1 MSANSL
7 SEIDA
12 LSAVFSA
19 LSDPTRRAMLSRLSQ
34 GEASVNDLAAPFK
47 MSLPAVS
54 KHIKVLE
61 KAGLLTKTINAQQRP
76 CKIDGAQL
84 RQAVDWI
91 DQYKQLWEGRLDRL
105 DAYLVKLR
113 TDETSEV
120 ASKSTKIKAQKT
132 AKNTTKKIAVKAI
145 NTPAIAKISPQKQ
158 AKPEKSAKSL
168 KVVPKAP
175 SNATSKAT
183 PKTKLKTTAKPQ
195 EKTHVQEPNDLQQQI
210 GFDF

>member
-1 MSANSL
+1 MSANTT
-7 SEIDA
+7 SEVDA

-34 GEASVNDLAAPFK
+34 GEASVNELAAPFN

-76 CKIDGAQL
+76 CKIDGVQL
-84 RQAVDWI
+84 KQAVDWI

-105 DAYLVKLR
+105 DAYLVELHAS
-113 TDETSEV
+113 ET
-120 ASKSTKIKAQKT
+120 AAKSTKVKSPKA
-132 AKNTTKKIAVKAI
+132 AKYTTKKIAAQAI
-145 NTPAIAKISPQKQ
+145 NTPARRKKNLKKQ
-158 AKPEKSAKSL
+158 VKTEKPPKT
-168 KVVPKAP
+168 PKA
-175 SNATSKAT
+175 TV
-183 PKTKLKTTAKPQ
+183 KPQ
-195 EKTHVQEPNDLQQQI
+195 EKTDDNDLQQQI

>member
-1 MSANSL
+1 MSANTAT
-7 SEIDA
+7 EIDA

-19 LSDPTRRAMLSRLSQ
+19 LSDPTRRAMLVRLSQ
-34 GEASVNDLAAPFK
+34 GEASVNELAAPFK

-84 RQAVDWI
+84 KQAVDWI

-105 DAYLVKLR
+105 DAYLVKLHA
-113 TDETSEV
+113 DETSVV
-120 ASKSTKIKAQKT
+120 AAKSTNIKSSKN
-132 AKNTTKKIAVKAI
+132 AKNTIKNIAAQAI
-145 NTPAIAKISPQKQ
+145 NTRSNGKNSSKKQ
-158 AKPEKSAKSL
+158 AKSEKP
-168 KVVPKAP
+168 PKALKP
-175 SNATSKAT
+175 VKAP
-183 PKTKLKTTAKPQ
+183 PKAITKPQ
-195 EKTHVQEPNDLQQQI
+195 EKPDDNDPNNVQQQI

>member
-1 MSANSL
+1 MSANTT
-7 SEIDA
+7 SEVDA

-34 GEASVNDLAAPFK
+34 GEASVNELAAPFN

-76 CKIDGAQL
+76 CKIDGVQL
-84 RQAVDWI
+84 KQAVDWI

-105 DAYLVKLR
+105 DAYLVELHAS
-113 TDETSEV
+113 ESGEV
-120 ASKSTKIKAQKT
+120 AAKSTKKK
-132 AKNTTKKIAVKAI
+132 AKNTPNVTKNVTKKITTKKIATQATNTLARGKNSLKNQAKSGEAVKAL
-145 NTPAIAKISPQKQ
+145 PKSV
-158 AKPEKSAKSL
+158 KPPKASL
-168 KVVPKAP
+168 KPKD
-175 SNATSKAT
+175 
-183 PKTKLKTTAKPQ
+183 
-195 EKTHVQEPNDLQQQI
+195 KTHDNNLSDPNNLQQQI